1 MFRKISHVGLAV
13 KNLDRAIQFYQDVL
27 QMKVSGR
34 KKVESQ
40 GVEMAFVDVGGSAQ
54 LELIAPLREDG
65 SVARFIEKRGPGI
78 HHICVEVEDIEKEI
92 AHLLDNGVTMIDQE
106 PRTGASGDRIAFI
119 HPKSMIGAL
128 IELKEVKK

>member
-27 QMKVSGR
+27 RMKVSGR

-92 AHLLDNGVTMIDQE
+92 AHLRDNGVTMIDQE
-106 PRTGASGDRIAFI
+106 PRTGAGGDRIAFI